1 MDKNSIGYVFGFA
14 AIVTLTVAVSL
25 SLTSQS
31 LAPLKA
37 ANELTY
43 KKKDIL
49 SGVMPE
55 VKTMSNEDVA
65 AAFEEYVE
73 QVTINSKGEIVENS
87 AVAPI
92 DIDVKK
98 EKKKEVESQNLP
110 LFIVNI
116 KGDKNYILPVR
127 GNGLWDEIWGFIT
140 LEADGNTIKGVAFDH
155 KGETPGLGAE
165 IKDNKNW
172 KEQFVG
178 TKLFEGDEFVG
189 VDVVKGGVKKPDHQ
203 VDGISGATITGV
215 GVAAMIKNDI
225 AKYVAYIE
233 KNVKQ

>member
-1 MDKNSIGYVFGFA
+1 VDKNSIGYVFGFA

>member
-1 MDKNSIGYVFGFA
+1 VDKNSIGYVFGFA

-116 KGDKNYILPVR
+116 KGDK
-127 GNGLWDEIWGFIT
+127 
-140 LEADGNTIKGVAFDH
+140 
-155 KGETPGLGAE
+155 
-165 IKDNKNW
+165 
-172 KEQFVG
+172 
-178 TKLFEGDEFVG
+178 KL
-189 VDVVKGGVKKPDHQ
+189 HT
-203 VDGISGATITGV
+203 SG
-215 GVAAMIKNDI
+215 
-225 AKYVAYIE
+225 
-233 KNVKQ
+233 

>member
-203 VDGISGATITGV
+203 IDGISGATITGV

>member
-1 MDKNSIGYVFGFA
+1 VDKNSIGYVFGFA

-203 VDGISGATITGV
+203 IDGISGATITGV

>member
-1 MDKNSIGYVFGFA
+1 VDKNSIAYVFGFA
-14 AIVTLTVAVSL
+14 AIVTLIVAVSL

-55 VKTMSNEDVA
+55 VKSMSNDEVA
-65 AAFEEYVE
+65 AAFEQYVE
-73 QVTINSKGEIVENS
+73 QVMVNSKGEILENTD
-87 AVAPI
+87 VAPI
-92 DIDVKK
+92 DIDIKK

-116 KGDKNYILPVR
+116 EGNKSYIVPVR
-127 GNGLWDEIWGFIT
+127 GNGLWDEIWGFIA
-140 LEADGNTIKGVAFDH
+140 LESDGNTIKGVSFDH

-165 IKDNKNW
+165 IKDNNNW
-172 KEQFVG
+172 KKQFVG

-189 VDVVKGGVKKPDHQ
+189 VDVVKGGIKKPDHQ
-203 VDGISGATITGV
+203 VDAISGATITGV
-215 GVAAMIKNDI
+215 GVADMIKNDI
-225 AKYVAYIE
+225 NKYVAYIE